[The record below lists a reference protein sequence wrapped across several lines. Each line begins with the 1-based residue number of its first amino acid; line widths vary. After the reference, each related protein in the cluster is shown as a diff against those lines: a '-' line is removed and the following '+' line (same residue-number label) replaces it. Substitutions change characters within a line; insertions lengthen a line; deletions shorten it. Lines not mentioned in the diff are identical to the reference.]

1 MSFPGYI
8 LYFNIMAVNQYIK
21 VSTLDVDREIHLYEI
36 LSMNQS
42 VHEVCGQENPSMN
55 FSIEPKC
62 PRDMWAE
69 KF

>member
-8 LYFNIMAVNQYIK
+8 LYFNIMADNQYIK

-42 VHEVCGQENPSMN
+42 VHEVCGQKILNQRKIRLYEFIN
-55 FSIEPKC
+55 EP
-62 PRDMWAE
+62 E
-69 KF
+69 LYH